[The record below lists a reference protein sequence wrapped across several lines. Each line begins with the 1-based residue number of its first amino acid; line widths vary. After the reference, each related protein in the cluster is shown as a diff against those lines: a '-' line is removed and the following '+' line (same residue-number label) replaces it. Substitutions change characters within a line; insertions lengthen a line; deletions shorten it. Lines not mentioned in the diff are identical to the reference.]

1 MLIFKGKGSKRARL
15 RKNFFLSF
23 LIILTSWTA
32 LAFIIFFVDPAS
44 FAAIP
49 LFFLA
54 LAVALIFTLSFLFID
69 TKKGVFASLGV
80 LVFLLFRYL
89 QIDNILNLLLSTGIL
104 VSAAIFLSKKRP

>member
-69 TKKGVFASLGV
+69 AKKGVFASLGV